1 MMARQWM
8 RFDTNFWYDDK
19 VLAAGR
25 QTGGVLYAMLLCLA
39 YRVDATDGVLTW
51 EQALD
56 VPYEPA
62 DDIPELLDR
71 LIDVGLCARSE
82 VSRGRRAR
90 DIRIVAWSEWSVS
103 QGGDKGLTSS
113 AQRSRKYRAKQ
124 RQGVDNEPLP
134 LETKGE
140 SVARDVARDIA
151 GDALERKKEREKE
164 RESAHARARARDPL
178 PEDQNPEEHAPQPEP
193 SEPERPVA
201 ERLFAAWG
209 WRVDA
214 DECDQLAEWARMRRI
229 PDDDLLACAA
239 VCPWP
244 SDVRSELRDYEPRV
258 VPAFTYD
265 PDADNQARADA
276 DAERNDPSM
285 REKVADVIALTRNR
299 LTESPDDIAAKQA
312 AARAELAA
320 IPDDE
325 SEPW

>member
-1 MMARQWM
+1 MARQWIKL
-8 RFDTNFWYDDK
+8 DVNFWYDDK
-19 VLAAGR
+19 VVAAG
-25 QTGGVLYAMLLCLA
+25 TFAAVLYLQAITLA
-39 YRVDATDGVLTW
+39 QRLDSTDGTLSV
-51 EQALD
+51 EQLEMLPHHD
-56 VPYEPA
+56 LGDLV
-62 DDIPELLDR
+62 ELVER
-71 LIDVGLCARSE
+71 CVDVGLLERTDRRTGA
-82 VSRGRRAR
+82 SRRDVRA
-90 DIRIVAWSEWSVS
+90 IAWPDWSGS
-103 QGGDKGLTSS
+103 TTSDKGLTEG
-113 AQRSRKYRAKQ
+113 AQRSRKYRAKR
-124 RQGVDNEPLP
+124 RQEGDKLP
-134 LETKGE
+134 LD
-140 SVARDVARDIA
+140 VAPGQIDASRAIARDIA
-151 GDALERKKEREKE
+151 PATLEREKEREIE

-178 PEDQNPEEHAPQPEP
+178 PKDQDPEEHAPEPEP